1 MLSFIS
7 VVSDLLRLR
16 VTKIWAMERKSLLFN
31 ASSIH
36 NRDFTKNSP
45 ILFDFSKS
53 NAYLTGE
60 ILM

>member
-1 MLSFIS
+1 
-7 VVSDLLRLR
+7 
-16 VTKIWAMERKSLLFN
+16 MERKSLLFN